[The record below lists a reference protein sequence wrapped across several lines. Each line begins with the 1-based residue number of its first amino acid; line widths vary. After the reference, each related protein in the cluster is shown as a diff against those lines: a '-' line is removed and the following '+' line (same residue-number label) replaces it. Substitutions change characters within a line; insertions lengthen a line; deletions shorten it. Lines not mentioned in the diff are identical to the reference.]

1 MAHTIAAFLPITV
14 LMVGALKTKRLAE
27 MMFLSSFLGAVLIHK
42 ERFFSGYIDMLYGTL
57 ANPSYQFVFLI
68 LMCFGATIRLFQES
82 GSMAGLANLLDKYA
96 NGPKK
101 PLVLAWII
109 GLVMFVDDY
118 LNTLAVSFSMRNT
131 TDRNQIPREHLAFQ
145 SNAIASCICV
155 LIPFSSWS
163 AFTVGLLGEEGLV
176 YGDYLS
182 AIPFMFYPLLMILSC
197 LLLALGLLPKAGELK
212 KAYARVASGGPVFQK
227 EAIEGATI
235 TVSEQES
242 SLESPARNAV
252 IPIVVLVITV
262 ICYDNDLVHGLL
274 ACLAVQGLLYISQK
288 IMTSKEFVEHCF
300 EGAKSMLTMA
310 IIVLFAMTLSAANKE
325 LGFFEIVIG
334 GAGRAVPP
342 VLLPATAFI
351 IVAATTFAT
360 AGYWVIQVLSI
371 PIFIPLALSLNVNP
385 ALVIAAIMS
394 GVTFGCSFCFYADPV
409 FMTAAATGVSNLKI
423 IKISSPYV
431 LVCAA
436 LTVIGYVIAGLF
448 IIA

>member
-14 LMVGALKTKRLAE
+14 LMIGALKTKRLAE

-68 LMCFGATIRLFQES
+68 LMLFGATIRLFQES

-109 GLVMFVDDY
+109 GSGMFEDDY

-145 SNAIASCICV
+145 SNAVASCICV
-155 LIPFSSWS
+155 LIPFSSRS

-182 AIPFMFYPLLMILSC
+182 AIPFMFYPLFMILSC

-212 KAYARVASGGPVFQK
+212 TAYARVASGGPVFQK

-235 TVSEQES
+235 SVSEQES
-242 SLESPARNAV
+242 SRETPARNAE
-252 IPIVVLVITV
+252 IPIVILVVTV
-262 ICYDNDLVHGLL
+262 ILYDNDLVHGLM
-274 ACLAVQGLLYISQK
+274 ACLAAQGIMYIGQK

-310 IIVLFAMTLSAANKE
+310 IIVLFAMTHSAAKME

-342 VLLPATAFI
+342 VLLPATAFV
-351 IVAATTFAT
+351 IVAAATFAT

-409 FMTAAATGVSNLKI
+409 FMTAAATGISNLRI
-423 IKISSPYV
+423 IKLSSPYA
-431 LVCAA
+431 LTSAA
-436 LTVIGYVIAGLF
+436 LAVIGYVIAG
-448 IIA
+448 IWMV